1 MKMEKKERELDDL
14 LNRYLNGN
22 LSEEDARALSTQI
35 EESAEVRER
44 YWELASI
51 HGMVEQTMQSVSL
64 QATTGKESA
73 EPERRPRALGLSRIK
88 TGIAGLAIGVFSAS
102 VVWAFNLPQDN
113 QPQPKIQEIVSEGF
127 ENPEQNFKR
136 RFPYEAGKWFGDI
149 SSISAD
155 QAISSASGVRV
166 AQFLD
171 NPKAKFAY
179 ARYLID
185 LESYAEAYPTH
196 TRSLRVDT
204 SFFASNMDQSSV
216 FQIRLAAFS
225 QVPHEVRPIWND
237 NEVLFDQVLQH
248 VGRNHITKPGQ
259 DSEWH
264 KLGASIEIPPGT
276 RSVVISLGAG
286 MVDSSD
292 DKSNH
297 YLDDVR
303 VSLVDSPRAIY
314 ADNLNKP

>member
-14 LNRYLNGN
+14 LNKYLDGN
-22 LSEEDARALSTQI
+22 LSEVDARALSTEI

-51 HGMVEQTMQSVSL
+51 HGMVEQSMQSASL
-64 QATTGKESA
+64 RATTGRESA
-73 EPERRPRALGLSRIK
+73 EPETSPIASGFSRIK

-102 VVWAFNLPQDN
+102 VVWAFKLPQDN

-136 RFPYEAGKWFGDI
+136 RFPLEAGKWFGDI
-149 SSISAD
+149 SLISAD

-185 LESYAEAYPTH
+185 LDEYAKPGQNHSRSVRVEA
-196 TRSLRVDT
+196 
-204 SFFASNMDQSSV
+204 SFFASNPDESSV

-225 QVPHEVRPIWND
+225 QEPQEVRPIWND
-237 NEVLFDQVLQH
+237 QEVLFDQVLQH

-264 KLGASIEIPPGT
+264 KLGASLEIPPGT

-286 MVDSSD
+286 MVDSNA

>member
-14 LNRYLNGN
+14 LNKYLDGN
-22 LSEEDARALSTQI
+22 LSEVDARALSTEI

-51 HGMVEQTMQSVSL
+51 HGMVEQTMQSASL
-64 QATTGKESA
+64 RATTGRESV
-73 EPERRPRALGLSRIK
+73 EPERRTRVAGFSRIK

-102 VVWAFNLPQDN
+102 VVWAFKLPQDN
-113 QPQPKIQEIVSEGF
+113 QPQPKIQEIVSESFEESDAGF
-127 ENPEQNFKR
+127 KG
-136 RFPYEAGKWFGDI
+136 RFPTEAGKWFGDI
-149 SSISAD
+149 SSISVG
-155 QAISSASGVRV
+155 QKISSASGVRV

-185 LESYAEAYPTH
+185 LDEYAKPGQNHSRSVRVEA
-196 TRSLRVDT
+196 
-204 SFFASNMDQSSV
+204 SFFASNPDDSSV

-225 QVPHEVRPIWND
+225 QEPQEVRPIWN
-237 NEVLFDQVLQH
+237 NQEVLFDQVLQH

-264 KLGASIEIPPGT
+264 KLGASIEVPPGT

-286 MVDSSD
+286 MVDSNA
-292 DKSNH
+292 DKSSH
-297 YLDDVR
+297 YLDNIR
-303 VSLVDSPRAIY
+303 VSLVDSPHAIY

>member
-14 LNRYLNGN
+14 LNKYLDGK
-22 LSEEDARALSTQI
+22 LSEVDARALSTQI
-35 EESAEVRER
+35 EESAEVREH

-51 HGMVEQTMQSVSL
+51 HGMVEQTMQSASL
-64 QATTGKESA
+64 QATTGRESA
-73 EPERRPRALGLSRIK
+73 EPVRRSRVSGLSRIK

-102 VVWAFNLPQDN
+102 AVWAFKLPQDN
-113 QPQPKIQEIVSEGF
+113 QPQPKIQEIVSESF

-136 RFPYEAGKWFGDI
+136 RFPFEAGKWFGDI
-149 SSISAD
+149 YSISVG
-155 QAISSASGVRV
+155 QKISSVSGLRV

-171 NPKAKFAY
+171 NPKAKFSY

-185 LESYAEAYPTH
+185 LDEYAKPGQNHSRSVRVEA
-196 TRSLRVDT
+196 
-204 SFFASNMDQSSV
+204 SFFASNPDDSSV

-225 QVPHEVRPIWND
+225 QEPQEVRPIWN
-237 NEVLFDQVLQH
+237 NQEVLFDQVLQH

-314 ADNLNKP
+314 AVNAQ

>member
-1 MKMEKKERELDDL
+1 MKMDKNTSDLDDL
-14 LNRYLNGN
+14 LNKYLDGN

-35 EESAEVRER
+35 EESPEVRKR

-51 HGMVEQTMQSVSL
+51 HGMIEQSMQSASL
-64 QATTGKESA
+64 QATTGRESA
-73 EPERRPRALGLSRIK
+73 EPVRRARASGLSRIK

-102 VVWAFNLPQDN
+102 VVWAFNLPQDKKSE
-113 QPQPKIQEIVSEGF
+113 QEVREIVTESFEESDTGF
-127 ENPEQNFKR
+127 KG
-136 RFPYEAGKWFGDI
+136 RFPSEAGKWFGEI
-149 SSISAD
+149 SSVLAKDEISP
-155 QAISSASGVRV
+155 ASGVRV
-166 AQFLD
+166 AQFID
-171 NPKAKFAY
+171 NPKAKFTY

-185 LESYAEAYPTH
+185 LDEYAKPGQNQSRSVRVEA
-196 TRSLRVDT
+196 
-204 SFFASNMDQSSV
+204 SFFASNPDESSV

-225 QVPHEVRPIWND
+225 QEPQEVRPIWN
-237 NEVLFDQVLQH
+237 NQEVLFDQVLQH

-314 ADNLNKP
+314 AVNAQ

>member
-73 EPERRPRALGLSRIK
+73 EPERRPRVSGLSRIK
-88 TGIAGLAIGVFSAS
+88 IGIAGLAIGVFSAS
-102 VVWAFNLPQDN
+102 VVWAFKLPQDN

-136 RFPYEAGKWFGDI
+136 RFPFEAGKWFGDI

-155 QAISSASGVRV
+155 QATSSASGVRV

-171 NPKAKFAY
+171 NPKTKFAY

-185 LESYAEAYPTH
+185 LESYAEVYPTH

-204 SFFASNMDQSSV
+204 SFFASNLDQSSV
-216 FQIRLAAFS
+216 FQISLAAFS
-225 QVPHEVRPIWND
+225 QVPQDIARIWND
-237 NEVLFDQVLQH
+237 SEVLFDQVLQH

-286 MVDSSD
+286 MVDSNA

-297 YLDDVR
+297 YLDDIR
-303 VSLVDSPRAIY
+303 VSLVDSPLAIY
-314 ADNLNKP
+314 ADNAQ

>member
-14 LNRYLNGN
+14 LNKYLDGN
-22 LSEEDARALSTQI
+22 LTEVDARALSTKI

-51 HGMVEQTMQSVSL
+51 HGMVEQTMQSASL
-64 QATTGKESA
+64 QATIGRESA
-73 EPERRPRALGLSRIK
+73 EPEKRPRISGLSRIK

-102 VVWAFNLPQDN
+102 VVWAFNLPQEKKSN
-113 QPQPKIQEIVSEGF
+113 QEVREIVSESFEESDMGF
-127 ENPEQNFKR
+127 KG
-136 RFPYEAGKWFGDI
+136 RFPTEAGKWFGEI
-149 SSISAD
+149 SSIPED
-155 QAISSASGVRV
+155 EIISSANGVRV
-166 AQFLD
+166 AKFW
-171 NPKAKFAY
+171 NKSKAKFTY

-185 LESYAEAYPTH
+185 FDEYAKPGQNHSRLVRVEA
-196 TRSLRVDT
+196 
-204 SFFASNMDQSSV
+204 SFFASNPDESSV

-225 QVPHEVRPIWND
+225 QEPQEVRPIWN
-237 NEVLFDQVLQH
+237 NQEILFDQVLQH

-259 DSEWH
+259 KPDWQRLE
-264 KLGASIEIPPGT
+264 ASIEIPPGT

-286 MVDSSD
+286 MVDSNA

-303 VSLVDSPRAIY
+303 VSLVESPHAIY
-314 ADNLNKP
+314 ADKAQ

>member
-1 MKMEKKERELDDL
+1 MKMEKKKRELDDL

-64 QATTGKESA
+64 QATTGKESV
-73 EPERRPRALGLSRIK
+73 EPERRPGASGLSRIK

-102 VVWAFNLPQDN
+102 VVWAFKLPQDN
-113 QPQPKIQEIVSEGF
+113 QPQPKIKEIVSEGF
-127 ENPEQNFKR
+127 ENPEQNFIR

-171 NPKAKFAY
+171 NPKTKFAY

-185 LESYAEAYPTH
+185 LESYAEVYPTH

-204 SFFASNMDQSSV
+204 SFLASNLDESSV

-225 QVPHEVRPIWND
+225 HAPQDIARIWND
-237 NEVLFDQVLQH
+237 REVLFDQVLQH

-286 MVDSSD
+286 MVDSNA

-297 YLDDVR
+297 YLDDIR
-303 VSLVDSPRAIY
+303 VSLVDSPLAIY
-314 ADNLNKP
+314 ADNAQ

>member
-14 LNRYLNGN
+14 LNKYLEGSLTKEEALV
-22 LSEEDARALSTQI
+22 LSNRI
-35 EESAEVRER
+35 EQSSEVRER

-51 HGMVEQTMQSVSL
+51 HGMVEQTMQTASL
-64 QATTGKESA
+64 QATTGRASA
-73 EPERRPRALGLSRIK
+73 EPERRPRVPGLSRIK
-88 TGIAGLAIGVFSAS
+88 IGIAGLAIGVFSAS
-102 VVWAFNLPQDN
+102 VVWAFKLPQDN
-113 QPQPKIQEIVSEGF
+113 QPQPKIQEIISESF

-136 RFPYEAGKWFGDI
+136 RFPYEAGKWFGEI
-149 SSISAD
+149 SSISAG
-155 QAISSASGVRV
+155 QKISSVSGVRV

-185 LESYAEAYPTH
+185 LESYAEVYPTH
-196 TRSLRVDT
+196 SRSLRVDT
-204 SFFASNMDQSSV
+204 SFFASNLNESSV

-225 QVPHEVRPIWND
+225 QAPQEVRPIWND
-237 NEVLFDQVLQH
+237 QEVLFDQVLQH
-248 VGRNHITKPGQ
+248 VGRNHITKPDYG
-259 DSEWH
+259 SEWH

-286 MVDSSD
+286 MVDSKG

-303 VSLVDSPRAIY
+303 VSLMDSPHATY
-314 ADNLNKP
+314 ADNAQ

>member
-1 MKMEKKERELDDL
+1 MEKKERELDDL

-64 QATTGKESA
+64 QATTGKDSA

-155 QAISSASGVRV
+155 QATSSASGVRV

-185 LESYAEAYPTH
+185 LESYAEVYPTH

-204 SFFASNMDQSSV
+204 SFFASNMDDSSV

-225 QVPHEVRPIWND
+225 QEPQEVRPIWN
-237 NEVLFDQVLQH
+237 NQEVLFDQVLQH
-248 VGRNHITKPGQ
+248 VGRNHTTQPGQ

>member
-1 MKMEKKERELDDL
+1 MKKDKNTSDLDDV
-14 LNRYLNGN
+14 LNKYLDGSLTEEEALT
-22 LSEEDARALSTQI
+22 LSNRI
-35 EESAEVRER
+35 EKSSEVRER
-44 YWELASI
+44 YWELASV
-51 HGMVEQTMQSVSL
+51 HGMVEQTMQTASL
-64 QATTGKESA
+64 QATIGRESA
-73 EPERRPRALGLSRIK
+73 EPERIPRVPGLSRIK

-102 VVWAFNLPQDN
+102 VVWAFKLPQDN

-136 RFPYEAGKWFGDI
+136 RFPLEAGKWFGDI

-155 QAISSASGVRV
+155 QKISSVSGVRV

>member
-14 LNRYLNGN
+14 LNKYLDGN
-22 LSEEDARALSTQI
+22 LSEVDARALSTQI
-35 EESAEVRER
+35 EESAEVREH

-51 HGMVEQTMQSVSL
+51 HGMVEQTMQSASL
-64 QATTGKESA
+64 QAATGRESA
-73 EPERRPRALGLSRIK
+73 EPDRRPRTSGLSRIK

-102 VVWAFNLPQDN
+102 VVWAFKLPQDN
-113 QPQPKIQEIVSEGF
+113 QPQPKIQEIVSESF

-136 RFPYEAGKWFGDI
+136 RFPFEAGKWFGDI
-149 SSISAD
+149 SSISVG
-155 QAISSASGVRV
+155 QKISSASGVRV

-185 LESYAEAYPTH
+185 LDEYAKPGQNHSRSVRVEA
-196 TRSLRVDT
+196 
-204 SFFASNMDQSSV
+204 SFFASNPNDSSV

-225 QVPHEVRPIWND
+225 QEPQDIAPIWND
-237 NEVLFDQVLQH
+237 SEVLFDQVLQH

-264 KLGASIEIPPGT
+264 KLGASIEIPSGT

-314 ADNLNKP
+314 ADNAK